1 MPSRW
6 SPRAASRLHTAQAA
20 LKAAGPPIDPG
31 LRWATLTDWRGMKA
45 HAGWDR
51 NPHDD
56 GLVQILARAVDHQAL
71 DQALAWPL
79 MAVPEVYHRPLP
91 AGQRR
96 LLHFTARLK
105 LTDLPRLAQEHPA
118 LRWEIA
124 APLRDAERLARG
136 SHYSR
141 FGPDRPPDDFHRSNR
156 VAAPVQAVE
165 GDDHPAIG
173 GLVLALIDFGCPFLH
188 EQFRTP
194 AGTRV
199 AAVWDQGGSL
209 PDAHTPGRLQG
220 WPWRLPRG
228 FAHGRQLGPRTLAAI
243 DEAVWQPPPGA
254 PVLDEFDVYAGID
267 HLIDHDDPRRRIWH
281 ATHGGALLDLAAG
294 RLDPLTQRPDA
305 ASDAALVVVQLPSM
319 TAADS
324 AGASLGAQLL
334 DGLRYVLD
342 VCAPDAKLVVN
353 ISYGSHAGPHNGRS
367 LIETAMTELLESR
380 PKDFSIVL
388 AAGNARQSR
397 CHVQRSVRRRRT
409 ALLRCQLAA
418 GDTTDTFVEVWYAPP
433 PARTGRHLE
442 ARVRPPGRVWSD
454 WQAPGQ
460 GNEMRELA
468 SHDEVVAMLHHE
480 AADPQG
486 AGLGLILLAVGPT
499 AQPDDV
505 ACPLADAGLWEIE
518 VRLVERGPGA
528 EPEPVQLHAWIER
541 DDPGQNPGAGPSYFV
556 DQDADDDTETL
567 SSLATG
573 PHAVVA
579 GGFCLASG
587 RPVPYSSI
595 GSRHGPMVLAA
606 CERDSTTPG
615 LLVAATRS
623 GERVLMNGTS
633 VAAPVLARRLLNVLA
648 RRSVPRRGWP
658 AVLKAL
664 ARSDPFVKPLPG

>member
-1 MPSRW
+1 M
-6 SPRAASRLHTAQAA
+6 QAV
-20 LKAAGPPIDPG
+20 GPPIDPG
-31 LRWATLTDWRGMKA
+31 LLWATHTDWRGMKA

-51 NPHDD
+51 RPGDD
-56 GLVQILARAVDHQAL
+56 GLVQILARAPNVAAL
-71 DQALAWPL
+71 DKALAWPL
-79 MAVPEVYHRPLP
+79 MAVPEVYHRPLAP
-91 AGQRR
+91 GQRR
-96 LLHFTARLK
+96 LLHFTGRLK
-105 LTDLPRLAQEHPA
+105 RADLPRLYLEHPA

-136 SHYSR
+136 SHFSR
-141 FGPDRPPDDFHRSNR
+141 FGPDRAPDDFHRSNR
-156 VAAPVQAVE
+156 VAAPVQALE
-165 GDDHPAIG
+165 GDDHPAIS

-188 EQFRTP
+188 EQFRAP

-209 PDAHTPGRLQG
+209 PDTDTPGRQQG

-243 DEAVWQPPPGA
+243 DAAVWQPPPGA

-342 VCAPDAKLVVN
+342 VCRPDAKVVVN

-367 LIETAMTELLESR
+367 LIETAMTELLEAR
-380 PKDFSIVL
+380 PQDFSIVL

-397 CHVQRSVRRRRT
+397 CHVQRSVRRNRT

-433 PARTGRHLE
+433 SARPGPHLE

-454 WQAPGQ
+454 WQAPGH
-460 GNEMRELA
+460 GNEMREMA
-468 SHDEVVAMLHHE
+468 SRDEVVAMLRHD

-505 ACPLADAGLWEIE
+505 PCPLADAGLWEIE
-518 VRLVERGPGA
+518 VRLVEAEPGTEP
-528 EPEPVQLHAWIER
+528 EPEPVLLNAWIER
-541 DDPGQNPGAGPSYFV
+541 DDPGQNPGAGHSYFV
-556 DQDADDDTETL
+556 DQDADDDAETL

-573 PHAVVA
+573 PHTVVA
-579 GGFCLASG
+579 GGFCIASG

-595 GSRHGPMVLAA
+595 GSQHGPMVLAA
-606 CERDSTTPG
+606 CERDTTTPG

-648 RRSVPRRGWP
+648 QQSVPRRGWP

-664 ARSDPFVKPLPG
+664 AGSDPFVKPLP